1 MNLGTWL
8 LPTSPD
14 SAISEVGISVWNSPV
29 NPNFIHVIS
38 GGVASLLA
46 SGESQLTPQFLIK
59 TSIFVPQKKLRPLD
73 VLFFWGG
80 EEVLVGELI
89 GPKIPI
95 LHRAPATEKKKHF
108 TTLILMIEKLPETK
122 IDLENRPGPKRK
134 FHLNQPLIFR
144 SYVGFRECNLN
155 ASLGTC

>member
-29 NPNFIHVIS
+29 NPNFIHVIPAGGS

-73 VLFFWGG
+73 VLFFGGG

-95 LHRAPATEKKKHF
+95 LHQALAMKKKN
-108 TTLILMIEKLPETK
+108 TSRL
-122 IDLENRPGPKRK
+122 
-134 FHLNQPLIFR
+134 
-144 SYVGFRECNLN
+144 
-155 ASLGTC
+155 